1 MQEKTALSGRDRAA
15 YINSLQKNPNF
26 TKEIIQLVKSDL
38 EAGIS
43 KEETEEYSSSGRY
56 SYQQMCVYSRC
67 LRKGYS
73 QEAKKLILKDIFS
86 AGQMEA
92 AAEFYE
98 KGVPLAKVAGIMEN
112 AGQDIDGMK
121 CMLQQELIK

>member
-1 MQEKTALSGRDRAA
+1 MQEKTALSGRNRTA

-38 EAGIS
+38 EAGVS
-43 KEETEEYSSSGRY
+43 KEETEEYISSGRY

-67 LRKGYS
+67 LHKDYSKKAKG
-73 QEAKKLILKDIFS
+73 LILKDAFS
-86 AGQMEA
+86 AEQMEA

-98 KGVPLAKVAGIMEN
+98 KGVINGT
-112 AGQDIDGMK
+112 
-121 CMLQQELIK
+121 